1 MLVAA
6 VEITVVIVEVVVT
19 VVLTGAGVIVTVGVE
34 VYFLVNVRGM
44 VRAYDVD
51 LTDAGDFVA

>member
-6 VEITVVIVEVVVT
+6 VEITVVIVEVAVT
-19 VVLTGAGVIVTVGVE
+19 VVLTGARVMVTVDVE
-34 VYFLVNVRGM
+34 VYLLVNVRGM

-51 LTDAGDFVA
+51 LIDAGDFVA